1 MDKKEYILVD
11 YALTCKIADLEKQR
25 LDLEIAD
32 KTEKLTVHHIDILEL
47 KNLIKG
53 LRKIQTELKIEAEKI
68 AE

>member
-1 MDKKEYILVD
+1 MDKIEYILVD